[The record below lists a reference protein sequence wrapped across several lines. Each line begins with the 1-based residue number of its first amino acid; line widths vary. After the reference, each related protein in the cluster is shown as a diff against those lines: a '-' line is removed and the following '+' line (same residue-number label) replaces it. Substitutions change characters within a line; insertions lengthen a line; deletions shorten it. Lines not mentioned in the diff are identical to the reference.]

1 MQVVK
6 VSDQFYV
13 DCKTHGTDKELL
25 FNKFGRPCVLIIQ
38 LKYRGKRQDFII
50 PMRSNISANAPKSQY
65 FPLPPN
71 ATTKPGNRHGVHYI
85 KLFPIDKK
93 YIQKYR
99 IDNNSF
105 LIQIKN
111 ILDKNERNYFS
122 MSNISQ

>member
-1 MQVVK
+1 MYAGSQ
-6 VSDQFYV
+6 S
-13 DCKTHGTDKELL
+13 ERSIL
-25 FNKFGRPCVLIIQ
+25 CVLIIQ